1 MDREPQSLWSVVV
14 LRAGRLLTLAAL
26 DGLSTADG
34 RAVLVLAHRAQSPRG
49 VDGVDAKDT
58 AFYLRRVWQ
67 GTLRAQHKNT
77 TVGR

>member
-58 AFYLRRVWQ
+58 QLFTCGVCGRAPCALSTK
-67 GTLRAQHKNT
+67 TLQ
-77 TVGR
+77 